1 MDKTTASVAESVNS
15 AVSVPAVETIGGQL
29 VTVVSET
36 LEKLGFDYGKS
47 MLAEESAKR
56 TIAQCDTALFDW
68 VKGLPYV
75 EFLLVKRHVILG
87 MVDAGLSASE
97 NGAEQRWDKTITRL
111 GSTFEFK
118 RPSSTAK
125 DAVRKAEAKAK
136 LEEKFKAKEDAE
148 LEVERDALLEK
159 KDSKSLKQAEVII
172 KEIERREMPEI
183 EKRKAEIASIVKSIG
198 ERSKALAKVGDDN
211 ARDKLAMA
219 LACLV

>member
-1 MDKTTASVAESVNS
+1 MANTTSSVAESVNS
-15 AVSVPAVETIGGQL
+15 AVSIPAIETIGGQL
-29 VTVVSET
+29 VSAVSET

-47 MLAEESAKR
+47 LLAEESAKR
-56 TIAQCDTALFDW
+56 SIAQCDTALFDW

-97 NGAEQRWDKTITRL
+97 NGAEQRWDKAVGRL
-111 GSTFEFK
+111 GTLFQYQ
-118 RPSSTAK
+118 RPKSQEK

-136 LEEKFKAKEDAE
+136 LEEKFKAKDDAE
-148 LEVERDALLEK
+148 LEIERDVLLEK

-198 ERSKALAKVGDDN
+198 ERSRALAKVGDDN